1 MGKNSPPAVRQSGGV
16 WSLPPVWN
24 SIPQDFFSSCL
35 FQIHLHLHGFNEN
48 TLYIPIRVNAKQ
60 IQNMWDFIQAC
71 QMKVPIQLD
80 HKCLTSIVFCSSVV
94 PLAAQGSTIEGTE
107 WGSAGVVG
115 LWPPGGFLPAA
126 AAADPTTILRPAVGP
141 KVSPPP
147 PSIFK
152 QQSQEISLAI
162 WSRN

>member
-1 MGKNSPPAVRQSGGV
+1 MGKNSPPAVRQSGV

-35 FQIHLHLHGFNEN
+35 FQIHLHLHRRKDI
-48 TLYIPIRVNAKQ
+48 LIRVNAKQ

-94 PLAAQGSTIEGTE
+94 PLCRTGLHHWRYRVGFCWCSRAVTSGRVFTGSSSSER
-107 WGSAGVVG
+107 
-115 LWPPGGFLPAA
+115 
-126 AAADPTTILRPAVGP
+126 AADPTTILRPAVGP

-147 PSIFK
+147 PSILK
-152 QQSQEISLAI
+152 HAATI
-162 WSRN
+162 SRN